1 MEQVKFTYKDHNQT
15 SSSKVNGAFTFQK
28 FFFFFFFFF
37 NPFVTAKE
45 GIK

>member
-28 FFFFFFFFF
+28 FFFFFFFQSICDCQGG
-37 NPFVTAKE
+37 NKMT
-45 GIK
+45 

>member
-1 MEQVKFTYKDHNQT
+1 MEQVKFMYKDYNQT

-28 FFFFFFFFF
+28 FFFFFFFT
-37 NPFVTAKE
+37 PFVTAKE